1 MHKGNRL
8 FRICR
13 NDQVLGGTDVMGSI
27 NLRKVLLWP
36 ALIVGIAWAVAG
48 HAETCQK
55 QVDDEISAM
64 RKQQDVLRSGP
75 YENGPIQELGQCT
88 RQAIRLGVAFG
99 ARGPG
104 SEQQAAKEELANCLQ
119 LRILAIGNS
128 CFCRQIGADIGRDL
142 DMQGLA
148 GQMQDVG
155 SAYQRMTQAAER
167 ARQRAIQNPLIQQ
180 YVAEAEKFR
189 QCYDRL
195 AINTLDGL
203 AKKLDALD
211 PGDST
216 ASAGGAPTVDAPVP
230 GTSGPPATAPAT
242 AARGPNVN
250 VPAPSANALMVNT
263 PPVNTATAGAPA
275 AVPTTTSSPPAGNCT
290 DLRNDIAA
298 MDAQSNAMPGYIGM
312 RVQLASLYNSLC
324 GSGPAQR
331 TQYWYTTDGK
341 QLQAVSAGP
350 RPAGA
355 AYAATAD
362 IGAQCAGTANPGM
375 CALAAGAF
383 GNCQTPPSDLQQAC
397 SVPGGYADP
406 SDTVAATGGPPLPDA
421 QLTVDGKTYDVSDGC
436 AQALA
441 RISDG
446 YASNAQLNSCSGALR
461 DALAQAAGAAR
472 SALATALGP
481 VLQRGF
487 APAGAPP
494 TGGFSAAFCQQM
506 ENNAQICKTR
516 QNNMVSCIPTGNA
529 QQPCA
534 PQDNTSTSGQAG
546 AFGDCYQLYSR
557 FAGMCRM
564 NVNQRPQIAAASAP
578 RTSAPTAQPAKPA
591 TPQPTVNPSAP
602 ASPKPTANAAP
613 PPAPARP
620 QMSPQSQCPQL
631 VSNFVAA
638 AQAND
643 GARALAG
650 YNALKAAGGCGVLA
664 KVDRPPPAVS
674 SVDDLPSRGATPLSD
689 QVIGGCARAQ
699 DGCAAQARQLQAGT
713 SPAAQAAMIGNAI
726 GIGLQLGGM
735 MASGM
740 AAGMPQGGG
749 NVAVPS
755 GGSNMNSIGNRP
767 VQSTYGQGAPT
778 YQPRPP
784 TSQSTITGIGAH

>member
-1 MHKGNRL
+1 
-8 FRICR
+8 
-13 NDQVLGGTDVMGSI
+13 MGSI

-36 ALIVGIAWAVAG
+36 ALVVGVATATAV
-48 HAETCQK
+48 HAETCDD
-55 QVDDEISAM
+55 QVRREISEM
-64 RKQQDVLRSGP
+64 RRQQTELRSQP
-75 YENGPIQELGQCT
+75 YEDGPIQELGQCT
-88 RQAIRLGVAFG
+88 QQAVRLGLAFA
-99 ARGPG
+99 ARGPA
-104 SEQQAAKEELANCLQ
+104 SEKTAANEELANCLQ
-119 LRILAIGNS
+119 LRIAAISES
-128 CFCRQIGADIGRDL
+128 CSCRKLGADIGRDL

-195 AINTLDGL
+195 SINTLDGI
-203 AKKLDALD
+203 AKKLDAID

-216 ASAGGAPTVDAPVP
+216 ASTGGAPTVNAQLP
-230 GTSGPPATAPAT
+230 GTNAPTVAAPPT
-242 AARGPNVN
+242 AARGPSVN
-250 VPAPSANALMVNT
+250 VPTPSNTAPTVNT
-263 PPVNTATAGAPA
+263 PPVNIVTPGAPA
-275 AVPTTTSSPPAGNCT
+275 AVPTTASSPSAGNCT

-324 GSGPAQR
+324 GSSPAQR
-331 TQYWYTTDGK
+331 TQYWYTADGR
-341 QLQAVSAGP
+341 QVQPVSAGA

-362 IGAQCAGTANPGM
+362 IGAQCAGSANPSM

-397 SVPGGYADP
+397 AVPGGYGDP
-406 SDTVAATGGPPLPDA
+406 ANTVAATGGPPLPDA
-421 QLTVDGKTYDVSDGC
+421 QLTVGGKSYDVSDGC
-436 AQALA
+436 AQVLA

-446 YASNAQLNSCSGALR
+446 YATNAQLNSCSGALL

-481 VLQRGF
+481 VLQHGF

-494 TGGFSAAFCQQM
+494 MGGFSAAFCQQM

-591 TPQPTVNPSAP
+591 TPRPTVNPSAP

-613 PPAPARP
+613 PPAPAQP
-620 QMSPQSQCPQL
+620 QMSPQCQQL
-631 VSNFVAA
+631 VSNYVAA

-643 GARALAG
+643 GTRALAG
-650 YNALKAAGGCGVLA
+650 YNALKGAGGCGVLA
-664 KVDRPPPAVS
+664 KVDRPPPVVS

-735 MASGM
+735 MANGM

-767 VQSTYGQGAPT
+767 LQSTYGQGAPT

-784 TSQSTITGIGAH
+784 TSPSTITGIGTH

>member
-1 MHKGNRL
+1 
-8 FRICR
+8 
-13 NDQVLGGTDVMGSI
+13 MGSI

-36 ALIVGIAWAVAG
+36 ALVVGVATATAV
-48 HAETCQK
+48 HAETCDD
-55 QVDDEISAM
+55 QVRREISEM
-64 RKQQDVLRSGP
+64 RRQQTELRSQP
-75 YENGPIQELGQCT
+75 YEDGPIQELGQCT
-88 RQAIRLGVAFG
+88 QQAVRLGLAFA
-99 ARGPG
+99 ARGPA
-104 SEQQAAKEELANCLQ
+104 SEKTAANEELANCLQ
-119 LRILAIGNS
+119 LRIAAISES
-128 CFCRQIGADIGRDL
+128 CSCRKLGADIGRDL

-195 AINTLDGL
+195 SINTLDGI
-203 AKKLDALD
+203 AKKLDAID

-216 ASAGGAPTVDAPVP
+216 ASTGGAPTVNAQLP
-230 GTSGPPATAPAT
+230 GTNAPTVAAPPT
-242 AARGPNVN
+242 AARGPSVN
-250 VPAPSANALMVNT
+250 VPTPSNTAPTVNT
-263 PPVNTATAGAPA
+263 PPVNIVTPGAPA
-275 AVPTTTSSPPAGNCT
+275 AVPTTASSPSAGNCT

-324 GSGPAQR
+324 GSSPAQR
-331 TQYWYTTDGK
+331 TQYWYTADGR
-341 QLQAVSAGP
+341 QLQPVSAGA

-362 IGAQCAGTANPGM
+362 IGAQCAGSANPSM

-397 SVPGGYADP
+397 AVPGGYGDP
-406 SDTVAATGGPPLPDA
+406 ANTVAATGGPPLPDA
-421 QLTVDGKTYDVSDGC
+421 QLTVGGKSYDVSDGC
-436 AQALA
+436 AQVLA

-446 YASNAQLNSCSGALR
+446 YATNAQLNSCSGALL

-481 VLQRGF
+481 VLQHGF
-487 APAGAPP
+487 APAGAPSM
-494 TGGFSAAFCQQM
+494 GGFSAAFCQQM

-591 TPQPTVNPSAP
+591 TPRPTVNPSAP

-613 PPAPARP
+613 PPAPAQP
-620 QMSPQSQCPQL
+620 QMSPQCQQL
-631 VSNFVAA
+631 VSNYVAA

-643 GARALAG
+643 GTRALAG
-650 YNALKAAGGCGVLA
+650 YNALKGAGGCGVLA
-664 KVDRPPPAVS
+664 KVDRPPPVVS

-735 MASGM
+735 MANGM

-767 VQSTYGQGAPT
+767 LQSTYGQGAPT

-784 TSQSTITGIGAH
+784 TSPSTITGIGTH